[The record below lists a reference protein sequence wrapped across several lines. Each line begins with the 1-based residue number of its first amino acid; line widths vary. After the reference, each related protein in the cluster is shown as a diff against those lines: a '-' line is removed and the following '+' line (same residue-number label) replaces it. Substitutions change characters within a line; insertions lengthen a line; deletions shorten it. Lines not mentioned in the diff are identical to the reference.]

1 LKAGVSTFAIGA
13 LLLLILSVFLGR
25 ENKKSDSEVMI
36 PVAKNEKDQAE
47 AACDEDLTD
56 RENRTF
62 KYVL

>member
-1 LKAGVSTFAIGA
+1 
-13 LLLLILSVFLGR
+13 LGR

-36 PVAKNEKDQAE
+36 PAAKNEKDQAE